1 MMKFEFKALKDIA
14 KEKEDKLLNSDKLF
28 CDCCDGAHK
37 SLEDRVA
44 QAETIRDYDREN
56 PEDTR

>member
-1 MMKFEFKALKDIA
+1 MTKFEFKALKDIA
-14 KEKEDKLLNSDKLF
+14 KKKEEKLLNTDTLF
-28 CDCCDGAHK
+28 CDCCIGVHK
-37 SLEDRVA
+37 TLEDRVT